1 MTAIY
6 KGAIVRQVIN
16 EALLNNQLFLVI
28 DDLSDTGKYNDD
40 ISKTGTSIEVEV
52 DLLEET
58 VTTSDVD
65 TYLRRDDVVLRR
77 TGNIRK
83 LSASYLEVFGDGS
96 ELL

>member
-1 MTAIY
+1 MTEIC

-16 EALLNNQLFLVI
+16 GALLNNQLFLVLES
-28 DDLSDTGKYNDD
+28 LSN
-40 ISKTGTSIEVEV
+40 SGTYEV

-65 TYLRRDDVVLRR
+65 TYLRRDNVVLIR
-77 TGNIRK
+77 TGNIGK
-83 LSASYLEVFGDGS
+83 LSATTLEFVGDGS

>member
-1 MTAIY
+1 MTDIY

-16 EALLNNQLFLVI
+16 GASLNNQLFLVI
-28 DDLSDTGKYNDD
+28 DDLSDTGKYIDD
-40 ISKTGTSIEVEV
+40 LYKTGTCIEVEV

-65 TYLRRDDVVLRR
+65 TSIRRDDVVLRR
-77 TGNIRK
+77 TGNISK